1 MSIPAEEWTSQSVTI
16 HAQQSDLPGYKY
28 CLQKLRH
35 SVHPCTPSIACTC
48 CTCSNHGAVI
58 FPILFFSA
66 LFVLFVASFE
76 ADASEGLSFMHS
88 VGIIH
93 CDHKLVNTLICRADG
108 PMGFVGKVTDPGVW
122 CGESGF
128 G

>member
-1 MSIPAEEWTSQSVTI
+1 MLALVV
-16 HAQQSDLPGYKY
+16 
-28 CLQKLRH
+28 R
-35 SVHPCTPSIACTC
+35 VH
-48 CTCSNHGAVI
+48 NI

-66 LFVLFVASFE
+66 LFVLFVARFE

-122 CGESGF
+122 CGVSGF